1 METKLKHDREERF
14 EKFVKFEYD
23 IYDKRSR
30 QWKYDVDTG
39 KIYIGGVSMGFA
51 SLLFIPGIICLF
63 VATPVGIGIMA
74 VVAVLFTYSSKKEDK
89 AVEEWRTKHGFRI
102 EDCEKRHEEF
112 ATNMRNEISS
122 KEKELKNE
130 LDRINQTLAKYEKY

>member
-1 METKLKHDREERF
+1 MEIKLKHDREERF
-14 EKFVKFEYD
+14 EKFVKFEHD
-23 IYDKRSR
+23 IYDKRDR
-30 QWKYDVDTG
+30 QWKQSINSMEINYG
-39 KIYIGGVSMGFA
+39 GGLIGLA
-51 SLLFIPGIICLF
+51 SILLIPGIICLF
-63 VATPVGIGIMA
+63 VATPVGIGLLA
-74 VVAVLFTYSSKKEDK
+74 VCALSCIWASKKEEK
-89 AVEEWRTKHGFRI
+89 SVEAWRLKYGFRI

>member
-1 METKLKHDREERF
+1 MEIKLKHDREERF
-14 EKFVKFEYD
+14 EKFVKFEHD
-23 IYDKRSR
+23 IYDRRR
-30 QWKYDVDTG
+30 QQWQYDVNTG
-39 KIYIGGVSMGFA
+39 NVYIGGLPIGLA
-51 SLLFIPGIICLF
+51 SLLLIPGIICLF

-74 VVAVLFTYSSKKEDK
+74 VVAVLFTYSTKKEDK
-89 AVEEWRTKHGFRI
+89 AGEAWLIKHGFRV